1 MGSFYLCSS
10 AALET
15 ELSPSA
21 FKVYSFLAMS
31 ANNVTRDSYC
41 KRSTIASKCH
51 LSKSSVARAFREL
64 LDKGLLEIRPRFLQ
78 EGRQTTNLYV
88 LLDNQQLRLD
98 VQQAAEGGNPPDGSF
113 PGQDVKSSQNGA
125 QDNIHLF
132 PCESGILSHNLS
144 PNELKVFSCISARAD
159 HERKC
164 YPSYK
169 DLATDCHI
177 SVPTVFRSVKRLRE
191 KGFLDVIPQTRNE
204 ICGNNGRS
212 SNLYILKNIP
222 PLPDAG
228 ISSPSPT
235 SGQGIPDARPTRT
248 GRKKQRR
255 KAKRKAYLIR
265 KVRRN
270 RRKHRHVHLF
280 HVPMT
285 PSPMSPVTPQRTMS
299 RKKVT
304 LKQGKKELCSKLTK
318 WYRLHIYPNRLLT
331 SKWGTSFLPP

>member
-31 ANNVTRDSYC
+31 ANNVTRDSFC

-51 LSKSSVARAFREL
+51 ISKSSVVRALREL
-64 LDKGLLEIRPRFLQ
+64 LEKGLLEIRPRFLE

-88 LLDNQQLRLD
+88 LLDNQQLKFD
-98 VQQAAEGGNPPDGSF
+98 VQQTAEGENPLGGSF
-113 PGQDVKSSQNGA
+113 SGQDIKSPQNGA
-125 QDNIHLF
+125 QGSIHLF
-132 PCESGILSHNLS
+132 PCESGVLSHNLS

-159 HERKC
+159 QDRKC

-169 DLATDCHI
+169 DLAADCHI
-177 SVPTVFRSVKRLRE
+177 SVSTVFRSVKRLRE

-222 PLPDAG
+222 SLPDAEIPSPGLLPEPG
-228 ISSPSPT
+228 IS
-235 SGQGIPDARPTRT
+235 DAFPTRIS
-248 GRKKQRR
+248 RKKQRR

-265 KVRRN
+265 KARRN
-270 RRKHRHVHLF
+270 KQKQRHVPPF
-280 HVPMT
+280 HALMT

-318 WYRLHIYPNRLLT
+318 WYRLHIYPNRLWT
-331 SKWGTSFLPP
+331 SKRGIPFLPP